1 MNFNSYIFL
10 QGFLMTLTPEQIS
23 ASNKANMETLN
34 SLSKNAFAGLEKL
47 LELNLQVVKT
57 VLQEQLTHIQS
68 TANVKDAQT
77 LLIMQAQFLQPFAEK
92 LSSYSQHLQN
102 INYETQTAI
111 METANAD
118 IKDRSSKIQ
127 NLVTEISTSTPGNG
141 DLMVTALKNAI
152 ANANQVYESSQKAIK
167 QVIDISTQQTKT
179 MTDAAIKVSE
189 ELSIIAKQKTL

>member
-1 MNFNSYIFL
+1 
-10 QGFLMTLTPEQIS
+10 MTLTPEQIS

-34 SLSKNAFAGLEKL
+34 SLSKNAFDGLEKL

-57 VLQEQLTHIQS
+57 VLNEQLSHIQT
-68 TANVKDAQT
+68 TANVKDAHT

-111 METANAD
+111 MQTAKED
-118 IKDRSSKIQ
+118 IKDRSTKIQ
-127 NLVTEISTSTPGNG
+127 SLVTEISTVSPGNG

-152 ANANQVYESSQKAIK
+152 ANANQVYESSQNAIK
-167 QVIDISTQQTKT
+167 KVIDISTQQTKT
-179 MTDAAIKVSE
+179 MTDAAIRAGE
-189 ELSIIAKQKTL
+189 ELSQLATKKTTLK